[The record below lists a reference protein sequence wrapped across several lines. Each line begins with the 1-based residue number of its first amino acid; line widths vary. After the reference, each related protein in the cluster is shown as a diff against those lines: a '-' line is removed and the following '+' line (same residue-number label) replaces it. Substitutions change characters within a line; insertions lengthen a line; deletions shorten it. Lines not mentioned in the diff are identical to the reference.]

1 MILEK
6 ERKLLYY
13 AMITMLLLLI
23 VVVSS
28 CSPVECSEDQK
39 KNLGVLVQDGCEP
52 PCWNNIY
59 PGMKVAKSNLLS
71 ILHSIPEVGYVITN
85 TDTPDY
91 IGFSW
96 IPGIPDVQNAPKSS
110 HSYIVMDNNKS
121 IIEIIYLNIPYTLT
135 LDTIICNYGS
145 PTSYFYQMVGQYIK
159 MFIYYP
165 EHGFIFTLESMK
177 ADQVYFQPKQH
188 IKEVI
193 YCLPSDTRM
202 TSNPMVPWS
211 GYGPVTLSATPIK
224 TH

>member
-1 MILEK
+1 MIIEK

-13 AMITMLLLLI
+13 AIITMLLLLI
-23 VVVSS
+23 IVVSS
-28 CSPVECSEDQK
+28 CSPDKCSEDQE
-39 KNLGVLVQDGCEP
+39 KNLGVLVQNGCEP

-71 ILHSIPEVGYVITN
+71 ILHSIPDVGYVITN

-96 IPGIPDVQNAPKSS
+96 IPGKQDVQNAANSS

-121 IIEIIYLNIPYTLT
+121 IIEIIYLNIPYTIT
-135 LDTIICNYGS
+135 LDTIICNYGT
-145 PTSYFYQMVGQYIK
+145 PASYFYIMVEQDIK
-159 MFIYYP
+159 VFIYYP
-165 EHGFIFTLESMK
+165 EQGFIFSLGSMK
-177 ADQVYFQPKQH
+177 TDQVSFQPKQH

-202 TSNPMVPWS
+202 TSNPIIPWS
-211 GYGPVTLSATPIK
+211 GYGPVTISATPVR